1 MKKYIILAFV
11 LMITVC
17 SKAQSGQA
25 LIDAYVY
32 QMQSMLPV
40 KYSNEMSLVDVE
52 FKDKSLVQTYEFEQ
66 LVYLQLPKQQK
77 SLKKRFLKQYI
88 GNEETF
94 KLIME
99 LIKMDE
105 NFVVVYKCRGA
116 ALSFSLTI
124 TPDEWLDA
132 MEKY

>member
-1 MKKYIILAFV
+1 MKKFIILAFV
-11 LMITVC
+11 LMTTVC
-17 SKAQSGQA
+17 LKAQSGQA
-25 LIDAYVY
+25 SIDDYVY

-40 KYSNEMSLVDVE
+40 KYSDEMSLINVE

-66 LVYLQLPKQQK
+66 PKYFQLSKHQK
-77 SLKKRFLKQYI
+77 SLKKSFLKQCI
-88 GNEETF
+88 RNEETF

-116 ALSFSLTI
+116 ALSFPITI
-124 TPDEWLDA
+124 TPDDWLDA

>member
-1 MKKYIILAFV
+1 MKKFIILAFV
-11 LMITVC
+11 LMTTVC
-17 SKAQSGQA
+17 LKAQSGQA
-25 LIDAYVY
+25 SIDDYVY
-32 QMQSMLPV
+32 QMQSLLPV
-40 KYSNEMSLVDVE
+40 KYSDEMSLINVE

-66 LVYLQLPKQQK
+66 PKYFQLSKHQK
-77 SLKKRFLKQYI
+77 SLKKSFLKQCI
-88 GNEETF
+88 RNEETF

-116 ALSFSLTI
+116 ALSFPITI
-124 TPDEWLDA
+124 TPDDWLDA

>member
-40 KYSNEMSLVDVE
+40 KFSDEMSLINVE

-66 LVYLQLPKQQK
+66 FVYLQLPKQQK

>member
-1 MKKYIILAFV
+1 MKKFIILAFV
-11 LMITVC
+11 LMTTVC
-17 SKAQSGQA
+17 LKAQSGQA
-25 LIDAYVY
+25 SIDDYVY

-40 KYSNEMSLVDVE
+40 KYSDEMSLINVE

-66 LVYLQLPKQQK
+66 PKYFQLSKHQK
-77 SLKKRFLKQYI
+77 SLKKSFLKQCI
-88 GNEETF
+88 RNEETF

-116 ALSFSLTI
+116 ALSFPITI
-124 TPDEWLDA
+124 TPDNWLDA